1 MRYLLGSSMI
11 SNFNLLIVSFSFFV
25 IFTPMSI
32 QGIELNSQPN
42 LKDTNSI
49 IELARKCLNVAKDE
63 IQRGDLPIA
72 FMFVDRTDYI
82 LAQASCNNTMN
93 NERDS
98 TITLKSNMC
107 NWDDPESGEKYR

>member
-1 MRYLLGSSMI
+1 MNYS
-11 SNFNLLIVSFSFFV
+11 FNLLVISFSFLL
-25 IFTPMSI
+25 ILIPMISI
-32 QGIELNSQPN
+32 QGIELKSQSN
-42 LKDTNSI
+42 IKDTSSI

-82 LAQASCNNTMN
+82 LAQANSNNTMN
-93 NERDS
+93 NEKDS
-98 TITLKSNMC
+98 SLNLNLNMC